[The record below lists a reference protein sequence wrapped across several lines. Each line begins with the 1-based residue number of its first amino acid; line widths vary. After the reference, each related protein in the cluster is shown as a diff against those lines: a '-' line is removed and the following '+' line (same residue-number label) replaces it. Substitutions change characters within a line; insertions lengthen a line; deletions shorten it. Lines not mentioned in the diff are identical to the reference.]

1 MGAVM
6 TNLVLMALG
15 AADVAA
21 ICKLCAT
28 EGLRIELPDPRCRQ
42 RFDVA
47 APPASVA
54 HSPKITTVCS
64 RRWLCRHR
72 KPPSLAFESAM
83 NAHLSLASPATDAP
97 TPCHAKAGTQQRVQF
112 ADIALRVY

>member
-1 MGAVM
+1 MP
-6 TNLVLMALG
+6 NLALMALR

-28 EGLRIELPDPRCRQ
+28 AVATEGLRIELPEPPRRQ

-47 APPASVA
+47 APLVSVA
-54 HSPKITTVCS
+54 RSPKITTVCS

-72 KPPSLAFESAM
+72 KPPSLAFESRM

-97 TPCHAKAGTQQRVQF
+97 TPCHAKAGTQQRVQL
-112 ADIALRVY
+112 AYIALRVY